1 MKNKRIIS
9 VINVKD
15 GRAIQSFNYEK
26 YLPLGKVESSVK
38 NFDRWNSDEILINC
52 IDRSNKKKG
61 PDFQLIKSI
70 SDLGIGTPL
79 IYGGGIRNLEDAK
92 KVIETGADRLL
103 LENIFYDNLD
113 EVREIKKIIGPQ
125 AIIMSL
131 SLVYKN
137 KTLYQ
142 YNYKK
147 KKLDNIN
154 KNFLQAMEEKL
165 ISEILIIDKINDGS
179 IVRKNNFI
187 LKKNIFYN
195 SSLILF
201 GGLNSIDKISST
213 LKNNNISAVAIGNS
227 LNYSEH
233 RIQFLKNNI
242 SSFRKATFV

>member
-1 MKNKRIIS
+1 M
-9 VINVKD
+9 
-15 GRAIQSFNYEK
+15 
-26 YLPLGKVESSVK
+26 
-38 NFDRWNSDEILINC
+38 
-52 IDRSNKKKG
+52 
-61 PDFQLIKSI
+61 
-70 SDLGIGTPL
+70 
-79 IYGGGIRNLEDAK
+79 
-92 KVIETGADRLL
+92 L

-195 SSLILF
+195 LSLILF